1 MALMGAENRIN
12 NCITLFLPSA
22 RRPKKAVTRKAMAGA
37 RAEAATHEA

>member
-22 RRPKKAVTRKAMAGA
+22 RMAKKKRSPEKRGLG
-37 RAEAATHEA
+37 